1 MELAGGGGD
10 CQRGA
15 LQSMLSS
22 GEAHS
27 SEARPDWLLPLWRNF
42 SVVWRG
48 RQDPA
53 QHDSRRQLNDAS
65 TVQAVRAVLDDDD
78 E

>member
-27 SEARPDWLLPLWRNF
+27 SEARPDWLMPLWRNF
-42 SVVWRG
+42 TVVWREAD
-48 RQDPA
+48 RIQ
-53 QHDSRRQLNDAS
+53 RS
-65 TVQAVRAVLDDDD
+65 TIAGDN
-78 E
+78 